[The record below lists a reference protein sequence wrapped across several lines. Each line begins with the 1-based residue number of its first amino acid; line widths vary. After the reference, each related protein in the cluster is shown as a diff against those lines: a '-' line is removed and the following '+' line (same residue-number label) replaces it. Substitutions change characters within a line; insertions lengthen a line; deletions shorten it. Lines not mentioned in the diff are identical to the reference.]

1 MVEDSH
7 ALARR
12 IAELALEKKAEDT
25 VILDLRELSSAC
37 DYFVVASADNEQKVR
52 AITEHIEDELEN
64 EGLRPWHVEGRSH
77 RRWVLLDYV
86 HVVVHVFHEDA
97 RGFYSLERLWAGAPR
112 EEVSEVASPGGESR

>member
-1 MVEDSH
+1 MPSFLV
-7 ALARR
+7 
-12 IAELALEKKAEDT
+12 ALEKKAEALK
-25 VILDLRELSSAC
+25 ILDLLSFPPRATISSWPRRTTSRRC
-37 DYFVVASADNEQKVR
+37 